1 MLPERVSVPLFGGA
15 EIPLGDL
22 DDGWQVALSAFLG
35 LPAEAGQTIL
45 PHLVGF
51 NRDIAANYGFA
62 PLDRDAIWQ
71 TVAAQEICVV
81 ADDGRMVVA
90 VYCDCDWLPERGLL
104 LVWQDGVTLTRVSGI
119 DGHLS
124 NSYAYNDPALADAV
138 YVGID
143 RAFTTRR

>member
-1 MLPERVSVPLFGGA
+1 MLPERTSVPLFRGA

-22 DDGWQVALSAFLG
+22 DVGWQAALGAFLD
-35 LPAEAGQTIL
+35 LPADARQTTF
-45 PHLVGF
+45 PHLVAF
-51 NRDIAANYGFA
+51 NADIAANYGFA
-62 PLDRDAIWQ
+62 LLDRDAIWQ
-71 TVAAQEICVV
+71 TVVPQEICVV

-90 VYCDCDWLPERGLL
+90 VYCDCDWLPESGLL
-104 LVWQDGVTLTRVSGI
+104 LVWRDGVTLTRVSGI

-143 RAFTTRR
+143 RTFTTRR